1 MTEKAA
7 LVVVLMH
14 YNAFHEK
21 SLKPTVI
28 LDNLVRYDR
37 VIFDKLIS
45 PLMETICKVSRAHIR
60 SDLKRMIS
68 TIDNTDLP
76 TGHWF
81 SKLEN
86 NLAILQSSQM

>member
-1 MTEKAA
+1 
-7 LVVVLMH
+7 MH

-21 SLKPTVI
+21 TLKSTVV
-28 LDNLVRYDR
+28 LENLVRYDR
-37 VIFDKLIS
+37 VIFDKLLS
-45 PLMETICKVSRAHIR
+45 PLLETICKVSRAHIR
-60 SDLKRMIS
+60 ADLKHLIS

-76 TGHWF
+76 AGHWF

>member
-1 MTEKAA
+1 
-7 LVVVLMH
+7 MH

-21 SLKPTVI
+21 SLKPSVI
-28 LDNLVRYDR
+28 LDNLVRFDR
-37 VIFDKLIS
+37 VVFDKLLS
-45 PLMETICKVSRAHIR
+45 PLLETICKVSRAHVR
-60 SDLKRMIS
+60 ADMKRMLA

-76 TGHWF
+76 AGHWF